1 MKFIFKI
8 TTFANTLFCLSS
20 MLLAM
25 PVSAKDLASTTLN
38 VSTTDNNINKN
49 WDCKDPN
56 DRWNT
61 IIVRASADQ
70 STGKGKIEV
79 AGTSHNT
86 TFEVAGFDRLWQFGE
101 LSVDEKQKHDTKLQY
116 KYAFRIKP
124 NGTAHYFNLFGNL
137 FGNLAATDK
146 DEASESA
153 IIESATI
160 KSEMV
165 LSCHQRGSGW
175 NQSTQ
180 QDKNQQQ
187 DDTDNFQNQLPC
199 LPGFFTI
206 RLDDL
211 SE

>member
-1 MKFIFKI
+1 
-8 TTFANTLFCLSS
+8 
-20 MLLAM
+20 MLLTLQAT
-25 PVSAKDLASTTLN
+25 AKDLANTNLK
-38 VSTTDNNINKN
+38 VSTPDKNISEN

-61 IIVRASADQ
+61 VIVSARADK

-101 LSVDEKQKHDTKLQY
+101 LSADEKQKHGTKLQY

-124 NGTAHYFNLFGNL
+124 NGTAHYFNLFSNL
-137 FGNLAATDK
+137 FGNDNLPASNK
-146 DEASESA
+146 DGSIESTMVESA
-153 IIESATI
+153 IVE
-160 KSEMV
+160 SEMV

-175 NQSTQ
+175 NQSIQ
-180 QDKNQQQ
+180 QDENLQQ
-187 DDTDNFQNQLPC
+187 DNTDSLQNQLPC

-206 RLDDL
+206 RLD
-211 SE
+211 